1 MIVDLKE
8 KLKPNTFLYYD
19 GKQLISVSRDELLGD
34 IDKKLKSL
42 NDFQD
47 SLLKRQQAFEERSK
61 TKFRKFL
68 SIFSGGGKK

>member
-1 MIVDLKE
+1 MIVELKE
-8 KLKPNTFLYYD
+8 KLKPNTFVYWD
-19 GKQLISVSRDELLGD
+19 GKQLTSVSRDELLGE

-42 NDFQD
+42 DEFQG
-47 SLLKRQQAFEERSK
+47 SLLKRQEAFEERSK